1 MFDIFNIKK
10 IKQLQMTK
18 QELEQQNADL
28 NAALVRTNTVN
39 RELVDQ
45 LNKLDIELKDAI
57 ARIKQLD
64 EQIRMVDAQKT
75 AAARFNDVSK
85 NY

>member
-1 MFDIFNIKK
+1 MFNIFKQ
-10 IKQLQMTK
+10 IKQLKMIK
-18 QELEQQNADL
+18 QELEQQNVDL